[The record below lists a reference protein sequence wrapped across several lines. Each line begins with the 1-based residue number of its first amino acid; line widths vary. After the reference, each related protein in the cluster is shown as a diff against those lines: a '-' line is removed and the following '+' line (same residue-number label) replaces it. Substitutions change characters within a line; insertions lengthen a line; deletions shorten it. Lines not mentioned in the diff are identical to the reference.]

1 MGELMQSDEY
11 SMTHETLSSKKL
23 KASILNTLSSDPH
36 LTDLQLIEFSS
47 GVTDPESTAVYYQ
60 HVQGCMSCEAEAA
73 LLIGHLAVWQVPSE
87 IERLEARIG
96 RPEVMAG
103 RSAKPWWEQVAN
115 WVSVAPLR
123 VTGAHAAGLDF
134 EVINFPVHGE
144 SEIAHGLSGIIQRR
158 GQEFQIK
165 ITPSTEQTVSYKDR
179 MVEVVLVESGTEDVL
194 LQRNIPINRFVLLGT
209 DLPIRTER
217 IAAKLIT

>member
-1 MGELMQSDEY
+1 MQSDEY
-11 SMTHETLSSKKL
+11 YMRHETVNTEKL

-36 LTDLQLIEFSS
+36 LTDVQLIEFSS
-47 GVTDPESTAVYYQ
+47 GVSDVVSTSVYVQ
-60 HVQGCMSCEAEAA
+60 HVRNCTHCAAEAVHLTA
-73 LLIGHLAVWQVPSE
+73 QLAVWQVPFE
-87 IERLEARIG
+87 IERLEERIG
-96 RPEVMAG
+96 RPAAMAQ
-103 RSAKPWWEQVAN
+103 RSAKPWWVRVGE

-123 VTGAHAAGLDF
+123 AGMGAHAAAALDV

-144 SEIAHGLSGIIQRR
+144 TDIAHGLSGIIQRR

-165 ITPSTEQTVSYKDR
+165 ITPSSEQGVSYKDR
-179 MVEVVLVESGTEDVL
+179 FVEVVLVESGTEDVL